1 MELFILFLKKIIAIK
16 KCFNLSTYKLQ
27 ADQIKENAKD
37 ELRLERIMLSK
48 EEWEFMENLVNILKK
63 FEEITRSLS
72 GSKYVTLSLIY
83 PLIFKL
89 KIFIE
94 KELFIQKEK
103 EKGKNK
109 DISQTSLLK
118 DDEDELQN
126 EILEEFEEIP
136 DDEIANTIVIN
147 EKGSKKSLNILNPIE
162 TKGLVVIFLEALN
175 QSLKK

>member
-1 MELFILFLKKIIAIK
+1 LLLKNALIYLP
-16 KCFNLSTYKLQ
+16 NKLQ

-37 ELRLERIMLSK
+37 KLRLERIMLSK

-94 KELFIQKEK
+94 KELINQKEK

-109 DISQTSLLK
+109 NTS
-118 DDEDELQN
+118 
-126 EILEEFEEIP
+126 
-136 DDEIANTIVIN
+136 
-147 EKGSKKSLNILNPIE
+147 
-162 TKGLVVIFLEALN
+162 
-175 QSLKK
+175 

>member
-1 MELFILFLKKIIAIK
+1 
-16 KCFNLSTYKLQ
+16 
-27 ADQIKENAKD
+27 
-37 ELRLERIMLSK
+37 MLSK

-94 KELFIQKEK
+94 KELINQKEK

-109 DISQTSLLK
+109 NTS
-118 DDEDELQN
+118 
-126 EILEEFEEIP
+126 
-136 DDEIANTIVIN
+136 
-147 EKGSKKSLNILNPIE
+147 
-162 TKGLVVIFLEALN
+162 
-175 QSLKK
+175 